1 MSFAKFLQ
9 GALQGATEA
18 MPAAFQRHAD
28 RKRFEEQMQLERTQF
43 NEQIR
48 MQGLELD
55 EARRRNTVLE
65 TYNTNKLELDREF
78 AKAQDEDR
86 DREWFTSRIT
96 SSQDPSSLEALD
108 GMLANF
114 SEEDRKIYSPLIE
127 SQRQG
132 IAYAAQLHEEKMVVK
147 DTMERISQLRRQGD
161 WDAAEELA
169 GSMSLMGLKFN
180 SVVESI
186 QAQRRIGSGDLIPDQ
201 RLERFELVER
211 LLNERIS
218 AMPDHANQWDP
229 PRMTQERDKII
240 KLLNEQL
247 GPLAPLTA
255 FQGAAAQVETPPP
268 PPAPTP
274 DPVPDPIP
282 FLPPTPTVALPP
294 VMGAGGPG
302 QGWASG
308 GPGMAGVGGP

>member
-18 MPAAFQRHAD
+18 MPAAFQRHDD
-28 RKRFEEQMQLERTQF
+28 RKRFEEQMQLERSQF
-43 NEQIR
+43 REQ
-48 MQGLELD
+48 MQVQRLELD
-55 EARRRNTVLE
+55 EARRRNQVLE
-65 TYNTNKLELDREF
+65 TYNTKKLELDREF

-96 SSQDPSSLEALD
+96 SAQDPSSLEALD
-108 GMLANF
+108 GMLVNF

-132 IAYAAQLHEEKMVVK
+132 IAYAAQLHTETMVVK
-147 DTMERISQLRRQGD
+147 DTMDRINTLRREGN

-201 RLERFELVER
+201 RLERFELQER

-218 AMPDHANQWDP
+218 AMPNHANQWDHAK
-229 PRMTQERDKII
+229 MTEERDKIR

-247 GPLAPLTA
+247 GPIAPLTA
-255 FQGAAAQVETPPP
+255 FQGAAATVAPPPPPPP

-274 DPVPDPIP
+274 DPVPS
-282 FLPPTPTVALPP
+282 FLSSAAGLW
-294 VMGAGGPG
+294 GGPG
-302 QGWASG
+302 YEPAEPAASAFLG
-308 GPGMAGVGGP
+308 NVVR